1 MMKIVIEPKTVK
13 RPWKTREKTVKAREK
28 PVILSDFSVAN
39 IFKKKPWSVV
49 HEHSTNYFAADL
61 F

>member
-28 PVILSDFSVAN
+28 PVILVLPIFS
-39 IFKKKPWSVV
+39 KKTWSVV
-49 HEHSTNYFAADL
+49 HEHSTNYFAADR

>member
-13 RPWKTREKTVKAREK
+13 RPWKTRDFTVKAREK

-39 IFKKKPWSVV
+39 IFKKPWSVV
-49 HEHSTNYFAADL
+49 HEHSTNYFAADR